1 MDQQKAERLI
11 ALHADAVYRM
21 AYIKTGK
28 REDAEDIT
36 QETFLRML
44 RCGKT
49 FRDEEHRRAW
59 LLRVANNYAVDLLRA
74 PWHKRCSSLEEVQA
88 AAPVSEPELSE
99 VLDAAG
105 NILPLAAEGT
115 DVYLDIAIDRSTGL
129 RYLTYYYPNAE
140 IDVPA
145 LAEQVCFYCA
155 DAYELHEEEAV
166 YIPLM
171 QQAKP

>member
-1 MDQQKAERLI
+1 MDQQEAERLI

-99 VLDAAG
+99 VLDAVLS
-105 NILPLAAEGT
+105 LPEKYRAVIHLF
-115 DVYLDIAIDRSTGL
+115 
-129 RYLTYYYPNAE
+129 YYEALSVAE
-140 IDVPA
+140 IARILQQRQGAVRTQLCRGRALLREALKGEEQDV
-145 LAEQVCFYCA
+145 
-155 DAYELHEEEAV
+155 
-166 YIPLM
+166 
-171 QQAKP
+171 

>member
-1 MDQQKAERLI
+1 MDQQEAERLI

-21 AYIKTGK
+21 AYVKTGK
-28 REDAEDIT
+28 REDAEDVT

-74 PWHKRCSSLEEVQA
+74 PWHKRCGSLEEAQT

-99 VLDAAG
+99 VLDAVLS
-105 NILPLAAEGT
+105 LPEKYRAVIHLF
-115 DVYLDIAIDRSTGL
+115 
-129 RYLTYYYPNAE
+129 YYEALSVAE
-140 IDVPA
+140 IARILQLREALKGEEQDV
-145 LAEQVCFYCA
+145 
-155 DAYELHEEEAV
+155 
-166 YIPLM
+166 
-171 QQAKP
+171 

>member
-1 MDQQKAERLI
+1 MDQQEAERLI

-21 AYIKTGK
+21 AYVKTGK
-28 REDAEDIT
+28 REDAEDVT

-74 PWHKRCSSLEEVQA
+74 PWHKRCGSLEEAQA

-99 VLDAAG
+99 VLDAVLS
-105 NILPLAAEGT
+105 LPEKYRAVIHLF
-115 DVYLDIAIDRSTGL
+115 
-129 RYLTYYYPNAE
+129 YYEALSVAE
-140 IDVPA
+140 IARILQQRQGAVRTQLCRGRALLREALKGEEQDV
-145 LAEQVCFYCA
+145 
-155 DAYELHEEEAV
+155 
-166 YIPLM
+166 
-171 QQAKP
+171 

>member
-88 AAPVSEPELSE
+88 AAQVISCLWRRKEKTFIW
-99 VLDAAG
+99 
-105 NILPLAAEGT
+105 ILPLTGARDCVISHIIIPMQKLMCRPWPSRCAFT
-115 DVYLDIAIDRSTGL
+115 VQMPMNST
-129 RYLTYYYPNAE
+129 RKRRCT
-140 IDVPA
+140 
-145 LAEQVCFYCA
+145 FR
-155 DAYELHEEEAV
+155 
-166 YIPLM
+166 
-171 QQAKP
+171 